1 MAESDDMVVTDVSPP
16 SSRRSDEVVGAEPQS
31 EAAAAAS
38 AEPRAQLDAVCAEHG
53 RAFQRYLERDF
64 NAAACLYEN
73 VQDMQPDR
81 TDIAAALLQERCEK
95 YADAPPGPDWKGVEV
110 LKQKTFDA

>member
-1 MAESDDMVVTDVSPP
+1 
-16 SSRRSDEVVGAEPQS
+16 
-31 EAAAAAS
+31 
-38 AEPRAQLDAVCAEHG
+38 
-53 RAFQRYLERDF
+53 
-64 NAAACLYEN
+64 
-73 VQDMQPDR
+73 MQPDR

>member
-1 MAESDDMVVTDVSPP
+1 MVGR
-16 SSRRSDEVVGAEPQS
+16 RRS
-31 EAAAAAS
+31 AAK
-38 AEPRAQLDAVCAEHG
+38 EKVRRWHTDDAVCAEHG

-64 NAAACLYEN
+64 NAAAGLYEN
-73 VQDMQPDR
+73 VQDMQPER